1 MKSIL
6 LASLLAACP
15 AMAFPLGS
23 PLHSLQVATA
33 QRELSDNAA
42 RAGDCYVLAVP
53 DSRTYCLARVHRDSG
68 RCYAIQ
74 RADLRA
80 MCLAEVRR

>member
-15 AMAFPLGS
+15 ALAFDPS
-23 PLHSLQVATA
+23 PLHSLQVAVA
-33 QRELSDNAA
+33 QQEQADSAA
-42 RAGDCYVLAVP
+42 RAGDCYAVAGP
-53 DSRTYCLARVHRDSG
+53 DSRAYCLARVHRDPG

>member
-6 LASLLAACP
+6 LAFLLTACP
-15 AMAFPLGS
+15 ALAFDLA
-23 PLHSLQVATA
+23 PLHSLQVAVA
-33 QRELSDNAA
+33 QQEQSDRAA